1 MSDNKK
7 PTIHVKPPTSGG
19 KGGRDSCTLINRE
32 SESKNDI
39 AIKRRN
45 SMLSFKNLSINDC
58 TSICGDSTYS
68 HYNPSI
74 NEPYVSDEAT
84 PEERAMHAFLD

>member
-1 MSDNKK
+1 M
-7 PTIHVKPPTSGG
+7 
-19 KGGRDSCTLINRE
+19 L
-32 SESKNDI
+32 
-39 AIKRRN
+39 RRKN
-45 SMLSFKNLSINDC
+45 SMLSFQNLSIGDC